1 MSCSDR
7 QFLIRQSSAPYLMP
21 RALETAE
28 PVKDEFDRI
37 LLQAIDNGLLVFGE
51 NTRYVIY
58 HHIARRH
65 RIERER
71 IPERLEA
78 FHKAL
83 RDLLGEGGR
92 IVETYIAKSMYGMF
106 DLKFR
111 EYEEWTIVDYV
122 DDVRKPQNLR
132 QLGIPSGN
140 GGLSAGRV
148 QGVGASEVRK
158 WKV

>member
-1 MSCSDR
+1 M
-7 QFLIRQSSAPYLMP
+7 
-21 RALETAE
+21 
-28 PVKDEFDRI
+28 
-37 LLQAIDNGLLVFGE
+37 
-51 NTRYVIY
+51 IY

-83 RDLLGEGGR
+83 RELLGEGGKV
-92 IVETYIAKSMYGMF
+92 VEKYIAKSMYGMF

-122 DDVRKPQNLR
+122 KDVMKPQNSR
-132 QLGIPSGN
+132 QLGILSGN
-140 GGLSAGRV
+140 GGLSTRRV
-148 QGVGASEVRK
+148 LGVRASEVWK
-158 WKV
+158 WRV